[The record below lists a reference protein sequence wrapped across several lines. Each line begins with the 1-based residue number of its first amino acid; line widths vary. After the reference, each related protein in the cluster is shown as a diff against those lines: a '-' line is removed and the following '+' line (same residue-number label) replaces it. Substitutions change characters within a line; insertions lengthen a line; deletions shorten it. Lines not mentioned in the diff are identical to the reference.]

1 MSGAPGAV
9 IALDIGGTKIA
20 SAIGDAGGEL
30 RGWRTLPT
38 EADRGAEQV
47 LCSAIALAKEVLAE
61 ERASGGDVCAVGV
74 STMGLTRVDHV
85 DLAPNVPG
93 WEDLAIPAAIEEAF
107 PTLPARFGNDVKL
120 AALAE
125 LTWGALAGVDCGIY
139 VNLGTGIAATLVIDG
154 RVVEGAHGAAGEVG
168 YWLTDG
174 SATPLMAADGAVPTE
189 EALGGRGI
197 ARQSATLFGRPVEVA
212 ELVVLA
218 RHDPRAEALLNHLW
232 DEIGTL
238 IAHLA
243 IVCDPEVVVLGG
255 GYVRSDRFPLD
266 GIARLVARA
275 APYPPTVMLA
285 HFAGDAS
292 LHGAV
297 AVALQDRGALDRPPR
312 VSPGG
317 HLAAENPS
325 R

>member
-238 IAHLA
+238 IAQSGDRLRPGGRGPRWWLRTVRPLPPRWHRPSRGSRRALSA
-243 IVCDPEVVVLGG
+243 HGDARPLRGRRLTARGG
-255 GYVRSDRFPLD
+255 GRGTTRSR
-266 GIARLVARA
+266 R
-275 APYPPTVMLA
+275 
-285 HFAGDAS
+285 S
-292 LHGAV
+292 
-297 AVALQDRGALDRPPR
+297 RPPAPG
-312 VSPGG
+312 VPGG